1 MFKNTLTLDVPGLHK
16 VTDCKKKKEKK
27 REKMDFGVFVSNG
40 NQGTTYLNSKLTNT
54 LHFFAPFSASSNPIS

>member
-1 MFKNTLTLDVPGLHK
+1 MYQVYIKSQTV
-16 VTDCKKKKEKK
+16 KKK
-27 REKMDFGVFVSNG
+27 EKMDFGVFVSNG

>member
-1 MFKNTLTLDVPGLHK
+1 MYQVYIKSQTV
-16 VTDCKKKKEKK
+16 KKKK